1 MFLCQRTEEEPGDYV
16 ILSGCGGQ
24 RRRPPPPEPEGCLPQ
39 RSRRRTSVQTPRVRR
54 RPVPLD
60 LDSSVCQLSLGE
72 SRHRPQPLGLALLPS
87 DWWPVVPQPS
97 PLLVR
102 IALSSTVPIS
112 TDHKYIYTPTN
123 EALRE
128 SKRVVCIF
136 IINVD
141 LQPPNPWR
149 SPAFTLINYYSG
161 WEFAL
166 QKVKTGIKGFFRS

>member
-1 MFLCQRTEEEPGDYV
+1 MSRPEDMFLCQRTEEEPGDYV

-102 IALSSTVPIS
+102 IALSSTVQYLSQIHLYTNKLS
-112 TDHKYIYTPTN
+112 TTWI
-123 EALRE
+123 EM
-128 SKRVVCIF
+128 SCMFF
-136 IINVD
+136 IINVES
-141 LQPPNPWR
+141 LEVTCVYLNQLLLR
-149 SPAFTLINYYSG
+149 VRICFI
-161 WEFAL
+161 E
-166 QKVKTGIKGFFRS
+166 I

>member
-72 SRHRPQPLGLALLPS
+72 SRHRPQPVGLALLPS

-102 IALSSTVPIS
+102 IALSSTVQYLSLLI
-112 TDHKYIYTPTN
+112 TNTFIHQQTKHYVNRNELYVFYHK
-123 EALRE
+123 
-128 SKRVVCIF
+128 C
-136 IINVD
+136 
-141 LQPPNPWR
+141 R
-149 SPAFTLINYYSG
+149 SPTAESLEATLITLLRVRICFTES
-161 WEFAL
+161 
-166 QKVKTGIKGFFRS
+166 

>member
-1 MFLCQRTEEEPGDYV
+1 MRPLRHSARRARRVDARVMSRPEDMFLCQRTEEEPGDYV

-24 RRRPPPPEPEGCLPQ
+24 RRRPPPPEQPEGCLPQ

-102 IALSSTVPIS
+102 IALSSTVQHLSLS
-112 TDHKYIYTPTN
+112 TVHKYIYTQTN
-123 EALRE
+123 
-128 SKRVVCIF
+128 
-136 IINVD
+136 
-141 LQPPNPWR
+141 
-149 SPAFTLINYYSG
+149 
-161 WEFAL
+161 
-166 QKVKTGIKGFFRS
+166 